1 MSHCVTTRMVQ
12 PVETATRSEVA
23 RRSRQ
28 EARDRIVAAA
38 SELVRRRSYDE
49 LNVDEV
55 MREAGL
61 GRTIFYRHFDDL
73 GDLLLRVAQGVI
85 GELYEAQPVLEDID
99 PGGEA
104 AAVREG
110 LEPAVEVYR
119 RHGPILRAIAEA
131 AASDPNVAGARDAM
145 RMQFADRAAGYLREA
160 QARGALPL
168 ADIEETAYALTVMS
182 NAYLLEAFGRE
193 PRVSVDVAAQ
203 TLSEVW
209 IAVVRS

>member
-73 GDLLLRVAQGVI
+73 GDLLLRVAQG
-85 GELYEAQPVLEDID
+85 
-99 PGGEA
+99 
-104 AAVREG
+104 
-110 LEPAVEVYR
+110 
-119 RHGPILRAIAEA
+119 
-131 AASDPNVAGARDAM
+131 
-145 RMQFADRAAGYLREA
+145 
-160 QARGALPL
+160 
-168 ADIEETAYALTVMS
+168 
-182 NAYLLEAFGRE
+182 
-193 PRVSVDVAAQ
+193 
-203 TLSEVW
+203 
-209 IAVVRS
+209 

>member
-1 MSHCVTTRMVQ
+1 MTP
-12 PVETATRSEVA
+12 PVETATRREVA

-38 SELVRRRSYDE
+38 TELVRGHSYAE
-49 LNVDEV
+49 LNVEVV

-85 GELYEAQPVLEDID
+85 GDLFEAQPVLEDIG
-99 PGGEA
+99 PGDEA
-104 AAVREG
+104 AAVRQG

-131 AASDPNVAGARDAM
+131 AASDPSLAAARDAM
-145 RMQFADRAAGYLREA
+145 RAQFAQRAVGYLREA
-160 QARGALPL
+160 QARGAFAL
-168 ADIEETAYALTVMS
+168 DDVEETAFALTVMT

-193 PRVSVDVAAQ
+193 PRVSVEVAAQ
-203 TLSEVW
+203 TVSEIW
-209 IAVVRS
+209 IAMVRS